1 VSATAAS
8 PAGDRASG
16 SGGKGA
22 VNPWVI
28 AVLVALAA
36 FMEVL
41 DTTIANVALR
51 YIAGSLGVSQDE
63 ASWVITTYLV
73 ANAIILTAS
82 SFLARLLGRKAF
94 FLACLGLFTASSV
107 LCGLA
112 WNLQSLLLFRILQG
126 LGGGGM
132 VPVSQSI
139 LADAFP
145 PQKRGQGFALFGIAV
160 VVAPVVGPTLGGWLS
175 DNYSWHWCFL
185 INGPVGL
192 VAIALIALILRE
204 PRAAID
210 QRKRQA
216 IRFDVVGFV
225 LVATFLGALEIVL
238 DRGQEDDWFG
248 SSFIIIF
255 TVICGLAFVLMI
267 PWEATRRNPVVDIRM
282 VGTRQ
287 FGSCFLVML
296 ATGAILFSTTQFLP
310 QLVQEGFGYTATWAG
325 LVLSPGGLVT
335 MAMMFITGW
344 LSGRVQPKY
353 LIACGAALV
362 ALSMYDLTNVYGDLG
377 FWFFASSRMLL
388 GLALPLIFLPILTAS
403 YDGIPPDKTDQAS
416 ALMNVARNTGGSI
429 GISLATNVLAH
440 RAQFHQSRLIENAIP
455 SHSAYQQTMAQVT
468 QYFIDHGSS
477 MAQAQKQ
484 AFGWIAQQVQAQAT
498 YLAYSDVF
506 FTLAL
511 VSAAAVPLALILRK
525 VKLGAAAPVG
535 H

>member
-8 PAGDRASG
+8 PAGARASG
-16 SGGKGA
+16 GSGA
-22 VNPWVI
+22 TNPWLI

-51 YIAGSLGVSQDE
+51 YIAGSLGISQDE

-132 VPVSQSI
+132 VPVAQSI

-145 PQKRGQGFALFGIAV
+145 AEKRGQGFALFGIAV

-185 INGPVGL
+185 INGPVGV
-192 VAIALIALILRE
+192 VAIGLIALILRE
-204 PRAAID
+204 SRAAVD

-216 IRFDVVGFV
+216 VRFDAVGFV

-248 SSFIIIF
+248 SSFII
-255 TVICGLAFVLMI
+255 TCSAICGLAFVLMI

-296 ATGAILFSTTQFLP
+296 ATGAILYATTQFLP
-310 QLVQEGFGYTATWAG
+310 QLVQEGFGYTASWAG

-335 MAMMFITGW
+335 MVMMFVTGR
-344 LSGRVQPKY
+344 LSGMVQPKY
-353 LIACGAALV
+353 LIAGGAALV

-440 RAQFHQSRLIENAIP
+440 RTQFHQSRLVENTIP
-455 SHSAYQQTMAQVT
+455 SGGAYQQTMTQVT

-484 AFGWIAQQVQAQAT
+484 AFAWIAQQVQAQAT
-498 YLAYSDVF
+498 YLAYIDVF
-506 FTLAL
+506 FTLML

-525 VKLGAAAPVG
+525 VRLGAAAAVS